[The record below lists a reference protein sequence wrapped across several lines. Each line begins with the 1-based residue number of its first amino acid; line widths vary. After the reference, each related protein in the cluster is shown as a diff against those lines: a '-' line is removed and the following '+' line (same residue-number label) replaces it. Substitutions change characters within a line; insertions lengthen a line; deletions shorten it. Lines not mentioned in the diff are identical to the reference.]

1 MTYKPYWTPENK
13 SNVYPSAT
21 FSGDGRYRGLQSR
34 GFVRIQDVTLSYNF
48 TQPWVKD
55 AKISSF
61 KLFVTAKNLATF
73 TSWEGGDPE
82 TGATYMSNTFPVM
95 STYTLGATISF

>member
-1 MTYKPYWTPENK
+1 
-13 SNVYPSAT
+13 
-21 FSGDGRYRGLQSR
+21 
-34 GFVRIQDVTLSYNF
+34 
-48 TQPWVKD
+48 VKD